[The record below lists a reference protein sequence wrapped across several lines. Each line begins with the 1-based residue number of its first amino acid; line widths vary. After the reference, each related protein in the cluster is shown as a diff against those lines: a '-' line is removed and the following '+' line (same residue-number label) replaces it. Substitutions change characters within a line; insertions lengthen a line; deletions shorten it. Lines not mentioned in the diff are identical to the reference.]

1 MVMVVVMMM
10 VTTTMTMTMLLMM
23 MMTTMRFHVAGSLPC
38 PCFCPH
44 PCTLRPAEC
53 AHGPHGP
60 RKMPPHDTSVPV
72 RVVASSFATST
83 SPLLTLTLPVSTGKV
98 KTSPGLMLQVFVAMG
113 MRTE

>member
-83 SPLLTLTLPVSTGKV
+83 APLVALTLPVSTGKV